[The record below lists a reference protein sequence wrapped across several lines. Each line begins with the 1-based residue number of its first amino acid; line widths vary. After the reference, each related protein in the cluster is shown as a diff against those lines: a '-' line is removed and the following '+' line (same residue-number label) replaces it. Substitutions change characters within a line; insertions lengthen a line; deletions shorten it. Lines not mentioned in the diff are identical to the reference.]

1 LTDRLILFNIG
12 TTKDAVVF
20 LLRRP
25 RLLLLLLQ
33 LLGGDATSAALKG

>member
-12 TTKDAVVF
+12 TTKDAGVF

-25 RLLLLLLQ
+25 RLLLLLQ